1 MPFGEIGDKITVGA
15 DDLIEECTDL
25 GGEDDDDDDLTE
37 DTDLGGGDDGWHNGP
52 APLHQVVQV
61 PGGEQDPGLVALVR
75 VDGVTALVPAP
86 TLVVF
91 SLAAELSS
99 KE

>member
-25 GGEDDDDDDLTE
+25 GGEDDDDDDDDLIE
-37 DTDLGGGDDGWHNGP
+37 DTNLGGGDDGWHNGP

-61 PGGEQDPGLVALVR
+61 PGGKKY
-75 VDGVTALVPAP
+75 T
-86 TLVVF
+86 
-91 SLAAELSS
+91 SLQRTNR
-99 KE
+99 